1 MPLEKF
7 LRREIRSRPFIADRF
22 DVPHLNVF
30 ITMRSVIRPRHA
42 ACACFAPV
50 APHLHPLGSNHLL
63 HSKPADLIAIAQG
76 KFHLRA
82 PHDTRNELVEDALR
96 I

>member
-1 MPLEKF
+1 MALEKF
-7 LRREIRSRPFIADRF
+7 LRREIRSQLFIADRF

-30 ITMRSVIRPRHA
+30 ITMRSVIRPCDA

-50 APHLHPLGSNHLL
+50 VPPLHPLGSNHLL
-63 HSKPADLIAIAQG
+63 HSKPADLFAIAQG
-76 KFHLRA
+76 NFYLRA
-82 PHDTRNELVEDALR
+82 SHDTRNEPVEDALR